1 MKKAPKE
8 LSEMTLQEL
17 WELPPIAL
25 APHDEKWKAQYRE
38 EYKLQAALADV
49 KPRFVS
55 SVTLEAQRAYGDRY

>member
-17 WELPPIAL
+17 WELFPIAL
-25 APHDEKWKAQYRE
+25 VPHDEKWKAQYRE
-38 EYKLQAALADV
+38 EEKLLQTALADA

-55 SVTLEAQRAYGDRY
+55 SAP